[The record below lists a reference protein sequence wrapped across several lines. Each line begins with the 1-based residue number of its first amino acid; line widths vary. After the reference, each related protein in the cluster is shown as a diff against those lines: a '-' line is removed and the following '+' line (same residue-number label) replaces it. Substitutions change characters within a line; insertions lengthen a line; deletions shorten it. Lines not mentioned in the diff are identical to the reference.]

1 MPLTVRDFSHSFVL
15 GRIRP
20 VKYIASFTALFVLFG
35 AAATAASEKDYVWT
49 GWRMTD
55 ADYAIAHSLP
65 KDPTDNDFYLVC
77 HGGRDQVD
85 LAIRS
90 LTSGGYRLESETGLP
105 TTFVF
110 GKKRIAAK
118 AVLRGP
124 SEMLGGIVVEY
135 TFERDDPVLAAIA
148 HGKAFRVVLP
158 KVTTQLFA
166 PRMAR
171 AFFAEMASRCK
182 RGS

>member
-1 MPLTVRDFSHSFVL
+1 MPLTVRDFSRSFVL
-15 GRIRP
+15 ERIRP
-20 VKYIASFTALFVLFG
+20 VKYIASFTALFVLF
-35 AAATAASEKDYVWT
+35 AAAAKAGAEKNYVWI

-85 LAIRS
+85 LALRS
-90 LTSGGYRLESETGLP
+90 LSSGGYRIETETDLP

-118 AVLRGP
+118 AALRGP
-124 SEMLGGIVVEY
+124 SEMLEGIVVEY
-135 TFERDDPVLAAIA
+135 TFERDDAVLAAIA
-148 HGKAFRVVLP
+148 RGEAFRVVLP
-158 KVTTQLFA
+158 KVTTQLFG

-182 RGS
+182 GGS

>member
-1 MPLTVRDFSHSFVL
+1 MSLAARDFSHSFVL
-15 GRIRP
+15 ERIRQ
-20 VKYIASFTALFVLFG
+20 VKHIVSFTALFVLF
-35 AAATAASEKDYVWT
+35 ATAAAAGSEKDYAWV

-55 ADYAIAHSLP
+55 SDYAIAHSLP

-77 HGGRDQVD
+77 RGGQNQVD
-85 LAIRS
+85 VSIRS
-90 LTSGGYRLESETGLP
+90 WENGKYDLETETNLP

-118 AVLRGP
+118 AALRGP
-124 SEMLGGIVVEY
+124 SEMLGGTVVQY
-135 TFERDDPVLAAIA
+135 VFDRDEPVLESIA
-148 HGKAFRVVLP
+148 RGEAFRVVLP
-158 KVTTQLFA
+158 KVTTQLFG

-171 AFFAEMASRCK
+171 RFFAEMAVRCK